1 MNSIITLT
9 NEQELA
15 CQELAQHI
23 KKNLYGSLAPST
35 RIVYRN
41 DFYIFTLWCEKM
53 GLSRCPATPET
64 VAGFIT
70 AQDLSGIKPATLI
83 RRLAAIKKA
92 HEAYKH
98 PNPTNDPLVKS
109 VLKGIKRNRG
119 SSQDKKAA
127 ATAERLEQM
136 VSFCIPTTLGVRD
149 KAILLLGFAGAFRR
163 SELVSIQMKDI
174 ERTPE
179 GIKITIPKSKG
190 DQEGKGQTIA
200 ILNGTRFRVVDHLYF
215 WLKQAKITEGFIFR
229 SVRKNGKVQDKPLR
243 PREVARIVK
252 KYAGLA
258 GFTKETFA
266 GHSLRAGFI
275 TSGAN
280 AGADLIKL
288 MEVSRHKKPE
298 TVLGYVRESKLFE
311 NHAGEKFL

>member
-1 MNSIITLT
+1 MTTYDLT
-9 NEQELA
+9 IKQSETCLA
-15 CQELAQHI
+15 LANHI
-23 KKNLYGSLAPST
+23 KDNLYNSLAPST
-35 RIVYRN
+35 REMYRR
-41 DFYIFTLWCEKM
+41 DFFIFTMWCERMKVQ
-53 GLSRCPATPET
+53 RCPATPET

-70 AQDLSGIKPATLI
+70 SQDLEGIKPATLVH
-83 RRLAAIKKA
+83 RLAAIKKA
-92 HEAYKH
+92 HEAYGYQS
-98 PNPTNDPLVKS
+98 PTNHAVVKG

-119 SSQDKKAA
+119 TAPNKKAA

-136 VSFCIPTTLGVRD
+136 VSYCIPTTLGVRD

-163 SELVSIQMKDI
+163 SELVSLTMNDI

-179 GIKITIPKSKG
+179 GIKVTIRKSKG

-215 WLKQAKITEGFIFR
+215 WLKQAGIKEGFLFR
-229 SVRKNGKVQDKPLR
+229 SVLKSGKVQEKPLMAKD
-243 PREVARIVK
+243 VARLVK

-280 AGADLIKL
+280 AGADIIKL

-298 TVLGYVRESKLFE
+298 TVIGYVRESKLFE

>member
-1 MNSIITLT
+1 MTT
-9 NEQELA
+9 NELTTKQSEACLA
-15 CQELAQHI
+15 LANHI
-23 KKNLYGSLAPST
+23 KENAYGSLSPAT
-35 RIVYRN
+35 RIIYRS
-41 DFYIFTLWCEKM
+41 DFYIFSLWCEKM
-53 GLSRCPATPET
+53 GFQRCPASPET

-70 AQDLSGIKPATLI
+70 AQDIDGIKPATLV

-92 HEAYKH
+92 HEAYRY
-98 PNPTNDPLVKS
+98 PSPTSDALVKA

-119 SSQDKKAA
+119 TAPAKKAA

-136 VSFCIPTTLGVRD
+136 VSRCIPTTLGVRD

-163 SELVSIQMKDI
+163 SELVSITMKDI

-179 GIKITIPKSKG
+179 GIKITIRKSKG

-200 ILNGTRFRVVDHLYF
+200 ILNGTRFRVVDNLFF
-215 WLKQAKITEGFIFR
+215 WLKHAGIKDGYIFR
-229 SVRKNGKVQDKPLR
+229 SVRKNGKVQDNPLT

-252 KYAGLA
+252 KYAGYA
-258 GFTKETFA
+258 GFSVENFA

-280 AGADLIKL
+280 AGADIIKL

-298 TVLGYVRESKLFE
+298 TVIGYVRESKLFE

>member
-1 MNSIITLT
+1 MTT
-9 NEQELA
+9 NELTIKQSEACVALA
-15 CQELAQHI
+15 NHI
-23 KKNLYGSLAPST
+23 KENLYNSLAPAT
-35 RIVYRN
+35 REMYRR
-41 DFYIFTLWCEKM
+41 DFYIFSLWCEKM
-53 GLSRCPATPET
+53 GLERCPATPET

-70 AQDLSGIKPATLI
+70 AQDLDGIKPATLVH
-83 RRLAAIKKA
+83 RLAAIKKA
-92 HEAYKH
+92 HEAYGH
-98 PNPTNDPLVKS
+98 HSPTNHAVVKG

-119 SSQDKKAA
+119 TAQNKKAA

-136 VSFCIPTTLGVRD
+136 VSYCIPTTLGVRD

-163 SELVSIQMKDI
+163 SELVALTIKDI

-179 GIKITIPKSKG
+179 GIKVTIRKSKG

-200 ILNGTRFRVVDHLYF
+200 ILNGTRFRVVDHLYM
-215 WLKQAKITEGFIFR
+215 WLKQSGIKEGFIFR
-229 SVRKNGKVQDKPLR
+229 SVRKNGKVQDKPLMAKD
-243 PREVARIVK
+243 VARLVK
-252 KYAGLA
+252 KYAGFA
-258 GFTKETFA
+258 GFSIENFA

-280 AGADLIKL
+280 AGADIMKL

-298 TVLGYVRESKLFE
+298 TVIGYVRESKLFD